1 MNQMCSQKVFIKYHS
16 LKECRNRK
24 AMYRLEY
31 SALIIDV
38 ILGFVCIIL
47 GLLHYFDIAKPFE
60 KITGIIGLSSPLEL
74 LNLY

>member
-1 MNQMCSQKVFIKYHS
+1 
-16 LKECRNRK
+16 
-24 AMYRLEY
+24 MYGLEY